1 MQDKIQANGARA
13 LGSLAAL
20 LLQPRIVREN
30 TQAAELQ
37 PRVVDSL
44 LRGASAR
51 APKVAWNACYALSNL
66 LEVAGEGNGT
76 SAGRSDLPTLM
87 GGRILDTLLQALLFS
102 PNFKVRLSAS
112 AGLMTPKTASGYC
125 GRLGEALA
133 TVCEV
138 RDLSFIL
145 SLRPKIQLQS
155 IVRSIWT
162 MPVTVGA
169 ILLRLIGGVAV

>member
-1 MQDKIQANGARA
+1 MDSSQDKIQANGARA

-20 LLQPRIVREN
+20 LLQPRILREN
-30 TQAAELQ
+30 KQAAELQ

-66 LEVAGEGNGT
+66 LQVAGT
-76 SAGRSDLPTLM
+76 SAEHRDLPTLM

-102 PNFKVRLSAS
+102 PNFKVRLSA
-112 AGLMTPKTASGYC
+112 AVGLTTPKTTSGYC
-125 GRLGEALA
+125 GRLGEAIA

-138 RDLSFIL
+138 RDLSD
-145 SLRPKIQLQS
+145 
-155 IVRSIWT
+155 RSCNCD
-162 MPVTVGA
+162 
-169 ILLRLIGGVAV
+169 RFE

>member
-30 TQAAELQ
+30 KQAAELQ

-66 LEVAGEGNGT
+66 LRVAGKGNGI
-76 SAGRSDLPTLM
+76 SGGHGDLPNLM
-87 GGRILDTLLQALLFS
+87 VGRILDTLLQALLFS
-102 PNFKVRLSAS
+102 PNFKVRLSA
-112 AGLMTPKTASGYC
+112 AVGLTTPKSATEYC

-138 RDLSFIL
+138 RDLAG
-145 SLRPKIQLQS
+145 SL
-155 IVRSIWT
+155 
-162 MPVTVGA
+162 
-169 ILLRLIGGVAV
+169 

>member
-1 MQDKIQANGARA
+1 
-13 LGSLAAL
+13 
-20 LLQPRIVREN
+20 
-30 TQAAELQ
+30 
-37 PRVVDSL
+37 VVDSL

-51 APKVAWNACYALSNL
+51 APKVAWNSCYALSNL

-76 SAGRSDLPTLM
+76 SAGHRDLPTLM

-112 AGLMTPKTASGYC
+112 VGLTTPKTASGYC

-138 RDLSFIL
+138 CYLCSTEGL
-145 SLRPKIQLQS
+145 
-155 IVRSIWT
+155 T
-162 MPVTVGA
+162 A
-169 ILLRLIGGVAV
+169 IDYT